1 LKIFIKMGV
10 AEDSINFVDNNN
22 RVIGWNAE
30 QICCENHQCRL
41 TSTMPTV
48 KVHTDGAVV
57 DDVDDMTEEEE
68 ERHRKGERIFRQT
81 EMIEVNDVVIDF
93 NELENVVIDLP
104 SFNIDPD
111 FFERIGKGV
120 VFRLIGEGKYGSEE
134 RFVVLENYHNGYYAH
149 GFSLS
154 VGGLRKFGGAL

>member
-10 AEDSINFVDNNN
+10 AADSINFVDNSN

-30 QICCENHQCRL
+30 QICCEYHHCRL
-41 TSTMPTV
+41 TSTMPTA
-48 KVHTDGAVV
+48 KFLP
-57 DDVDDMTEEEE
+57 DDAIVEDVEDMTEEEA
-68 ERHRKGERIFRQT
+68 ERHMKGEQIVRKT
-81 EMIEVNDVVIDF
+81 EMIEVNNVVIDF
-93 NELENVVIDLP
+93 SGLENVVIDLP
-104 SFNIDPD
+104 FSIDPD

-120 VFRLIGEGKYGSEE
+120 VFRLIGEGKCGSEE
-134 RFVVLENYHNGYYAH
+134 MFVVLENYHNGYYAH